1 MSYILMT
8 DMFWLVYGCMCYG
21 FNLNAV
27 LPESTVLFDFLI
39 LKNSKQIK

>member
-21 FNLNAV
+21 FKLNAV
-27 LPESTVLFDFLI
+27 LPESTVLFDSLI

>member
-8 DMFWLVYGCMCYG
+8 DMFWLVYG
-21 FNLNAV
+21 FKLNAV

>member
-21 FNLNAV
+21 FKLNAV
-27 LPESTVLFDFLI
+27 LPESTVLFEKI
-39 LKNSKQIK
+39 ASK